1 MFKRSTTNVES
12 TSSSILGNVYRRL
25 ENRIKNSL
33 QATPNE
39 VEKAAKQIE
48 DQVETLVAE
57 KLEAQILENRRNLLS
72 QTLQDAE
79 EQQKH
84 TPY

>member
-1 MFKRSTTNVES
+1 MFKQPATNVKS
-12 TSSSILGNVYRRL
+12 TPFSILANVYSKL
-25 ENRIKNSL
+25 ENRIINSL
-33 QATPNE
+33 QATPKE

-48 DQVETLVAE
+48 AQVETLLGE
-57 KLEAQILENRRNLLS
+57 KLEAQILENRRKLLS
-72 QTLQDAE
+72 ETLKDAE

>member
-1 MFKRSTTNVES
+1 MFKQPTTNVES
-12 TSSSILGNVYRRL
+12 MSSSILGNMYGRL

-33 QATPNE
+33 QATPIE

-48 DQVETLVAE
+48 DQIETLVAE

-72 QTLQDAE
+72 QTLQNAE
-79 EQQKH
+79 EQQKY